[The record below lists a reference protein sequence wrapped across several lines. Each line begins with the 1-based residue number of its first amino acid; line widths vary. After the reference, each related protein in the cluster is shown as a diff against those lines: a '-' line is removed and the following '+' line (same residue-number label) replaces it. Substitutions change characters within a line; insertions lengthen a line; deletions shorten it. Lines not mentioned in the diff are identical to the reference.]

1 MTSIELKDIRL
12 HGRHGLYAGESK
24 TGNIYQ
30 IDLCVRYEEGNKNF
44 DTLNDTISY
53 VQLYDILRQ
62 RMQSPTALLEKLCNE
77 IIQQV
82 KLQYPF
88 IAEAMISI
96 YKLQAPIQNFEGKV
110 GVSLHKIFH
119 E

>member
-1 MTSIELKDIRL
+1 VK
-12 HGRHGLYAGESK
+12 
-24 TGNIYQ
+24 
-30 IDLCVRYEEGNKNF
+30 YEEGSTNF
-44 DTLNDTISY
+44 NTLNDTISY
-53 VQLYDILRQ
+53 VELYDILRQ

-77 IIQQV
+77 IISQV
-82 KLQYPF
+82 KQQYPF

-110 GVSLHKIFH
+110 GVSLHKVFN